1 MSKDTLIDFD
11 QWYLEKYGVEPF
23 QEGETEETVCI
34 QQAQREAFKDAVELT
49 LMHLLEKF
57 KDKD

>member
-1 MSKDTLIDFD
+1 MSKDTLMDFD
-11 QWYLEKYGVEPF
+11 KWYLEKYGVEPF
-23 QEGETEETVCI
+23 QEGETEETFCI
-34 QQAQREAFKDAVELT
+34 QEAQREAFKDAVELT